1 MGKHHQNSILEDVK
15 KMGIWFGVTK
25 VVSSVWL
32 TKLGSMVIITVAVM
46 G

>member
-15 KMGIWFGVTK
+15 KMGIWFGFTK